1 VRKIIVYIATSA
13 DGFIARPN
21 GDVEWL
27 NRPRTAG
34 DYGMGD
40 FYRSVDTV
48 VMGRKTYDVGR
59 KLGQSHYR
67 GKKNYVLSRKRAP
80 HRPQDVEFV
89 SCAIPKFATQLRRT
103 DGRDIWLVGG
113 AKTIAGFLDAGHIDE
128 FVIHVI
134 PAFIGKGIPLIAA
147 RHRLTQLKLL
157 GTKTFK
163 DGVVRLHYS
172 VAQRAASA

>member
-103 DGRDIWLVGG
+103 DGRDILSR
-113 AKTIAGFLDAGHIDE
+113 F
-128 FVIHVI
+128 
-134 PAFIGKGIPLIAA
+134 
-147 RHRLTQLKLL
+147 LL
-157 GTKTFK
+157 GEHDACGKQNGQSCGELTK
-163 DGVVRLHYS
+163 DAQVR
-172 VAQRAASA
+172 